1 MNHRRRDTNGSIIN
15 GDSLCNFSYH
25 FGNHVVDGDSICL
38 EGKRAFT
45 SMRTQLDNVKG
56 NPTGLDFQR
65 NSLSSVSCP
74 AHAHRDN
81 GVGMQALCRA
91 LDGYSAVTRLNLEHC
106 SLGPTAAEILV
117 TQMQNFGVMPNL
129 STLILRSNCIGAK
142 GGIALSEL
150 IKSGKVEHP
159 ASTQFPTYLH

>member
-45 SMRTQLDNVKG
+45 SMRTQLDNEKRK
-56 NPTGLDFQR
+56 PTGLDFQR
-65 NSLSSVSCP
+65 NSSLSSVYGP
-74 AHAHRDN
+74 AHAHKDN

-91 LDGYSAVTRLNLEHC
+91 LDGYSAV
-106 SLGPTAAEILV
+106 
-117 TQMQNFGVMPNL
+117 
-129 STLILRSNCIGAK
+129 
-142 GGIALSEL
+142 
-150 IKSGKVEHP
+150 
-159 ASTQFPTYLH
+159 